1 MSRLTGAP
9 PRPFYKFENRFRR
22 CASATLG
29 SIGIPLVVASLS
41 FEAALV
47 CCAAWLG
54 CWCTLQ
60 LVEQV
65 APGFF
70 NQSDIASFDWINQEC
85 LKPFVNYNRYNFH
98 SNVLWVVFTH
108 HTFWQSCN
116 PKFPNYFRMLP
127 LLLLSVGSSL
137 GAIPECGKTTLT
149 SLPEGDPQ
157 VFLSGQDNCKLT
169 CPFKTTTKQTTN
181 YEKEETKTK
190 QKQNNTDFPAR
201 GRPSGIVVWTLLRTE
216 QHLAKCSLR
225 GSCDAQ

>member
-1 MSRLTGAP
+1 MPLKEFLYNLNIREQISTNIKSIKHITQRDCILLSNRQRMSRLTGAP

-98 SNVLWVVFTH
+98 SNVL
-108 HTFWQSCN
+108 
-116 PKFPNYFRMLP
+116 
-127 LLLLSVGSSL
+127 
-137 GAIPECGKTTLT
+137 
-149 SLPEGDPQ
+149 
-157 VFLSGQDNCKLT
+157 
-169 CPFKTTTKQTTN
+169 
-181 YEKEETKTK
+181 
-190 QKQNNTDFPAR
+190 
-201 GRPSGIVVWTLLRTE
+201 
-216 QHLAKCSLR
+216 
-225 GSCDAQ
+225 